1 MGIVNVEMDISSLF
15 QEYVSLLLIA
25 QQISIFKMVDASV
38 MLDLKEF
45 KEIVFKITHVQAT
58 KSTKMVDANAD
69 LDITKILKIFVNLFP
84 IVELIKYGEE
94 VLVSAGLD

>member
-1 MGIVNVEMDISSLF
+1 MEIVNVEMDISSLF

-45 KEIVFKITHVQAT
+45 KEIVFKITHVQVM
-58 KSTKMVDANAD
+58 KFTKMVGVHAD
-69 LDITKILKIFVNLFP
+69 LDITKILKIFVNLFQ
-84 IVELIKYGEE
+84 IVELVKYGEE
-94 VLVSAGLD
+94 VLVSAELD